1 MTVFKSL
8 WTLVQ
13 TFGRS
18 LTVWRSEA
26 IDPMQGDLSETRN
39 PGDPQ

>member
-1 MTVFKSL
+1 MTVFKRL
-8 WTLVQ
+8 LILVQ
-13 TFGRS
+13 TFGRL

-39 PGDPQ
+39 PGEM